1 MANQLEER
9 IEPVLG
15 LKLQEN
21 NMILE
26 RGEIDSEWFET
37 EANELI

>member
-26 RGEIDSEWFET
+26 KGVMGREWFET